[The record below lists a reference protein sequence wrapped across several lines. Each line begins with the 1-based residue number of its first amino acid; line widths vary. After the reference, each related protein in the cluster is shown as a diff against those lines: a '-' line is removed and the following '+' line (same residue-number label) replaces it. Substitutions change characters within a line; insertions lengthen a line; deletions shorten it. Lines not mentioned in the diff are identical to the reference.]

1 MGMFDDL
8 VPASQDRGV
17 LSPSG
22 TVGVRPYAPP
32 QAAPQT
38 QQQPTQAISFNDLIP
53 NTTSN
58 FQQLWGNTDRS
69 VPPAVNQ
76 PTPLAPEIN
85 NILAREAPTN
95 RGARVEQ
102 HVRRLDEL
110 KPDATADVAMQGIT
124 YGLSDEL
131 GAAIQAL
138 IGKGKYDELLD
149 AERQRLARV
158 KSDQPIASTAVEIA
172 GALANPISRGIGA
185 ANAATIGQR
194 FALGALESGALGG
207 LYGFNQG
214 EGGFENRLKQGATSA
229 AIAAPIGA
237 VANAALP
244 AVRAAPQT
252 TPGSVVQEAADRL
265 GVQLPRA
272 VTSDSTVTQQVGKG
286 ITNIPIAGLPLRNAS
301 TRAIQQLDDASIRV
315 QRGFGNADPTRA
327 GEIASA
333 GLERFIGKTT
343 KDKATALYNA
353 VDGLVNPNVTTPLTN
368 TQRVAN
374 AIFYR
379 RQNAGIAQ
387 DSEAVRR
394 ISDALSRPQGLNY
407 NGVKDLRSWI
417 GETLDSGILPVDL
430 SKAELKQIYGAL
442 TKDLRDTVSN
452 AGGQQ
457 ALSKFNR
464 ANSYFDAV
472 SKRRENLMRIVG
484 AKSDEAVFN
493 RILAAANNK
502 NGDKAL
508 LTQVRRS
515 LPADEWDEIA
525 SAVIARMGRDPKF
538 VTSPGNALT
547 QTGFSP
553 DRFVSAYG
561 ELSPAGRAL
570 LFRSTGKSDLANAL
584 DDIATVAQKV
594 KQLNTY
600 ANPSGTAQNAMFG
613 IGGYGLASNP
623 ITTLG
628 TIIPGAVMSWALSR
642 PQSARSIA
650 KWSNAYYNAVARPT
664 RMSLQAFNQATRTF
678 ADDIGRQLGVPQ
690 HADALFRQLQGTVRA
705 PAEDQSGQ

>member
-1 MGMFDDL
+1 MNPEEWGA
-8 VPASQDRGV
+8 VPVTDRGV

-22 TVGVRPYAPP
+22 TVGVRPYTGSNVTNDPTAWGARELPP
-32 QAAPQT
+32 G
-38 QQQPTQAISFNDLIP
+38 
-53 NTTSN
+53 N
-58 FQQLWGNTDRS
+58 FDQMWGNTS
-69 VPPAVNQ
+69 KVLPPAVNQ

-194 FALGALESGALGG
+194 FALGALESGMLGG

-244 AVRAAPQT
+244 AVRAAPQQT
-252 TPGSVVQEAADRL
+252 AGSVVQDAADRL

-272 VTSDSTVTQQVGKG
+272 VTSDSIVTQQAGKALS
-286 ITNIPIAGLPLRNAS
+286 NVPVAGTPLRSAS
-301 TRAIQQLDDASIRV
+301 ARAINQLDEAARGV
-315 QRGFGNADPTRA
+315 QHGFGNSNPERA
-327 GEIASA
+327 GEIAA
-333 GLERFIGKTT
+333 TGLQRYIGETT
-343 KDKATALYNA
+343 RNKAKALYDA
-353 VDGLVNPNVTTPLTN
+353 VDNLVNPNITTPLTN
-368 TQRVAN
+368 TQKVAQSII
-374 AIFYR
+374 AR

-394 ISDALSRPQGLNY
+394 ISTAISKPNGLNY

-442 TKDLRDTVSN
+442 TKDLRATVNN
-452 AGGQQ
+452 AGGNQ
-457 ALSKFNR
+457 ALSRFNR

-472 SKRRENLMRIVG
+472 SKRREDLMRIVG

-502 NGDKAL
+502 NGDKVL

-515 LPADEWDEIA
+515 LPADEWNEVA
-525 SAVIARMGRDPKF
+525 SAVIERMGRDPKF
-538 VTSPGNALT
+538 VTAPGNVTT
-547 QTGFSP
+547 QSGFSP
-553 DRFVSAYG
+553 DRFMSAYG
-561 ELSPAGRAL
+561 ALSDSGKAL
-570 LFRSTGKSDLANAL
+570 LFRSTGKGDLANAL
-584 DDIATVAQKV
+584 DDIATVSQRF
-594 KQLNTY
+594 KQLNTF
-600 ANPSGTAQNAMFG
+600 ANPSGTSQNIMFG
-613 IGGYGLASNP
+613 IGGAGLVASP
-623 ITTLG
+623 VSTLS
-628 TIIPGAVMSWALSR
+628 TIIPGTVMSWMLSR
-642 PQSARSIA
+642 PRSAASIA

-705 PAEDQSGQ
+705 PAQDQGGQ

>member
-1 MGMFDDL
+1 MNPEEWGA
-8 VPASQDRGV
+8 VPVTDRGV

-22 TVGVRPYAPP
+22 TVGVRPYTGSNVPNDPTAWGARELPP
-32 QAAPQT
+32 G
-38 QQQPTQAISFNDLIP
+38 
-53 NTTSN
+53 N
-58 FQQLWGNTDRS
+58 FDQMWGNTS
-69 VPPAVNQ
+69 KVLPPAVNQ

-244 AVRAAPQT
+244 AVRAAPQQT
-252 TPGSVVQEAADRL
+252 AGSVVQDAADRL

-272 VTSDSTVTQQVGKG
+272 VTSDSTATQQVGKAL
-286 ITNIPIAGLPLRNAS
+286 TNFPVVGLPLRNAS
-301 TRAIQQLDDASIRV
+301 TRAINQLDEAAARV
-315 QRGFGNADPTRA
+315 QSGYGGADPTRA

-343 KDKATALYNA
+343 KDKATQLYNA
-353 VDGLVNPNVTTPLTN
+353 VDGLVNTDVTRPLSN

-379 RQNAGIAQ
+379 RQNAGISQ
-387 DSEAVRR
+387 ESEAIRR
-394 ISDALSRPQGLNY
+394 ISEALNRPGGLNY
-407 NGVKDLRSWI
+407 SGVKDLRSWV

-442 TKDLRDTVSN
+442 TKDLRDTVYN
-452 AGGQQ
+452 AGGNR
-457 ALSKFNR
+457 ALAKFNR

-472 SKRRENLMRIVG
+472 STRRENLMRVVG

-493 RILAAANNK
+493 RILSAANNK

-508 LTQVRRS
+508 LSQVRRS
-515 LPADEWDEIA
+515 LPADEWDKIA
-525 SAVIARMGRDPKF
+525 SAVIARMGREPKF
-538 VTSPGNALT
+538 VTTPGNTLT
-547 QTGFSP
+547 QSGFSP
-553 DRFVSAYG
+553 ERFMSAYG
-561 ELSPAGRAL
+561 DLSVAGKSL

-584 DDIATVAQKV
+584 DDIATVSQRF

-600 ANPSGTAQNAMFG
+600 ANPSGTAQNNMFG
-613 IGGYGLASNP
+613 IGGYALASSP
-623 ITTLG
+623 ITTIG
-628 TIIPGAVMSWALSR
+628 AVIPGAVMSWMLSR

-664 RMSLQAFNQATRTF
+664 RASLQAFNQASRTF

-705 PAEDQSGQ
+705 PAQDQGGQ